1 MSQVEVLKMSGVR
14 PARRCW
20 VVVGGRHEDEVLV
33 IEMGDVYAVGTV
45 LDDWYVA
52 PAHAVK
58 GLLAKLLKVKE
69 EDILLSC

>member
-1 MSQVEVLKMSGVR
+1 
-14 PARRCW
+14 
-20 VVVGGRHEDEVLV
+20 
-33 IEMGDVYAVGTV
+33 MGDVYAVGTV

-52 PAHAVK
+52 PAQAVK